1 MIDSMIF
8 SDRKVVTMG
17 KENLQKNAA
26 INIVKNIRKQIM
38 EIYEKNDIPNLY
50 GFKLTYEELIRDTD
64 GLEKEIIEIMNHPRK
79 YKSLLNVFTYFG
91 NIEGI

>member
-1 MIDSMIF
+1 MIF
-8 SDRKVVTMG
+8 SDREVIAMG

>member
-1 MIDSMIF
+1 
-8 SDRKVVTMG
+8 MG

-38 EIYEKNDIPNLY
+38 ETYEKNDIPNLY
-50 GFKLTYEELIRDTD
+50 GFKLTHEELIRGTD

-79 YKSLLNVFTYFG
+79 YKALLNAFTYFG
-91 NIEGI
+91 NMDDIKLF